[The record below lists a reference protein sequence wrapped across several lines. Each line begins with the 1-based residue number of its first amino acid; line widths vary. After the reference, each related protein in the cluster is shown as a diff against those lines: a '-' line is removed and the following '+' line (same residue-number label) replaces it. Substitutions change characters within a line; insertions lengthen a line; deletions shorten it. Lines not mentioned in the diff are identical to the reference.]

1 MAEDGS
7 GFWWPARVLTPEE
20 SAACFAGLPGGSG
33 RQLKLSLRDVSV
45 YTHVFLIPCS
55 FPNSNTWASLFQSKT
70 CVVLLCWD
78 WNGEKEEKGRHCHQL
93 VKDCLRITREEL
105 VELYQMSQVNYPP
118 QHLLVLVTKG
128 SIAHP
133 IYHNLLWKRRQDGSL
148 RKRGLSSS
156 RC

>member
-7 GFWWPARVLTPEE
+7 GFWWPARITTPAEREWCIQQYPDYRRRWRNDVRIIVLKGLSFWLCPSSSSSNITISPQPKPEG
-20 SAACFAGLPGGSG
+20 A
-33 RQLKLSLRDVSV
+33 
-45 YTHVFLIPCS
+45 
-55 FPNSNTWASLFQSKT
+55 
-70 CVVLLCWD
+70 CVVILCWD
-78 WNGEKEEKGRHCHQL
+78 GQDGNHHYYVAE
-93 VKDCLRITREEL
+93 DCLRITREEL

-148 RKRGLSSS
+148 RKRGPSARS
-156 RC
+156 C